1 MSKNRLKLDWALSTS
16 TERNNFLSTYLAQE
30 PFLSS
35 PPNEDELETLANY
48 VLWGKNE
55 EGQNIEQEGLVE
67 LPRRNS
73 TWTSQNVESLDELT
87 ESPTFNENSIFALTS
102 KLPTKKVREVFS
114 RSNVRSSAPASL
126 LPVFETLWRQIDE
139 IELTLNFY
147 ELEHGKRTKDPRK
160 ELLNIFTEED
170 HAKMRQRALNINQF
184 HYLKLRHL
192 LVELRR
198 EQYTIKDSYSERV
211 LLHSAL
217 PPVQENDEQIFDSDI
232 PIFPFGLFGQNL
244 LSQLVFKPFEEL
256 VPESFSEKEL
266 KKVSRFYW
274 EKDLEKETWTKNKF
288 DFTDLESVYQLFLQ
302 LEELGEESEELFSTT
317 NLLIRTLEYY
327 IKEAELTDVQ
337 REILDLKI
345 KKEKNQDIAFYI
357 NKKYGKTYTVNYI
370 STIFRQKII
379 PAINEAADYH
389 KQIIRSL
396 PFEEEFKVC
405 TKCGR
410 RLLRDPINFV
420 RKSRAKDGLSNHCK
434 ACDKRDRE
442 EKKKKEGEKINAKKE
457 AEAKSI

>member
-16 TERNNFLSTYLAQE
+16 VERNAFLSKYLSEE

-55 EGQNIEQEGLVE
+55 EGQNIEQEGFVE

-73 TWTSQNVESLDELT
+73 TWASQNVESLDELT
-87 ESPTFNENSIFALTS
+87 ESPTFNENVLFSLNS
-102 KLPTKKVREVFS
+102 KLPSKKTREVFS
-114 RSNVRSSAPASL
+114 RTNVRSSAPASL
-126 LPVFETLWRQIDE
+126 LPIFEALWRQIDE

-160 ELLNIFTEED
+160 ELLDVFSEED
-170 HAKMRQRALNINQF
+170 RNKIRQRALNINQF

-211 LLHSAL
+211 LLHNSN
-217 PPVQENDEQIFDSDI
+217 PPVKEENDQTFDSDI
-232 PIFPFGLFGQNL
+232 PIWPLGLNNDNQLSKL
-244 LSQLVFKPFEEL
+244 LFRKFDVLAAEKV
-256 VPESFSEKEL
+256 SEKEL
-266 KKVSRFYW
+266 KQISKFYW
-274 EKDLEKETWTKNKF
+274 EKENEKLTWTKNSF
-288 DFTDLESVYQLFLQ
+288 DFENLESVYQLFLQ
-302 LEELGEESEELFSTT
+302 LEELGEEEQEFFSTT
-317 NLLIRTLEYY
+317 NLLIKTLWFY
-327 IKEAELTDVQ
+327 IEEAELTDIQ
-337 REILDLKI
+337 REILNLKI

-379 PAINEAADYH
+379 PAINNAASYH

-396 PFEEEFKVC
+396 PFDEEFKVC

-434 ACDKRDRE
+434 ACDKRERE

-457 AEAKSI
+457 E

>member
-1 MSKNRLKLDWALSTS
+1 MKNRLKLDWALSTS
-16 TERNNFLSTYLAQE
+16 VERNAFLSKYLSEE

-55 EGQNIEQEGLVE
+55 EGQNIEQEGFVE

-73 TWTSQNVESLDELT
+73 TWTSQSVESLDELT
-87 ESPTFNENSIFALTS
+87 ESPTFNENVLSSLNS
-102 KLPTKKVREVFS
+102 KFPSKKAREVFS
-114 RSNVRSSAPASL
+114 RTNVRSSAPASL
-126 LPVFETLWRQIDE
+126 LPIFEALWRQIDE

-160 ELLNIFTEED
+160 ELLDVFTEED
-170 HAKMRQRALNINQF
+170 RAKIRQRALNISQF

-211 LLHSAL
+211 LLHNSN
-217 PPVQENDEQIFDSDI
+217 PPIQEENDKTFDSDI
-232 PIFPFGLFGQNL
+232 PIWPLGLNSDNQLSKL
-244 LSQLVFKPFEEL
+244 LFRKFDALAADKV
-256 VPESFSEKEL
+256 SEKEL
-266 KKVSRFYW
+266 KQISKFYW
-274 EKDLEKETWTKNKF
+274 EKENEKLTWTKNSF
-288 DFTDLESVYQLFLQ
+288 DFENLESVYQLFLQ
-302 LEELGEESEELFSTT
+302 LEELGEEEQEFFSTT
-317 NLLIRTLEYY
+317 NLLIKTLWFY
-327 IKEAELTDVQ
+327 IEEAELTDVQ
-337 REILDLKI
+337 REILNLKI

-379 PAINEAADYH
+379 PAINNAASYH

-396 PFEEEFKVC
+396 PFDEEFKVC

-434 ACDKRDRE
+434 ACDKRERE

-457 AEAKSI
+457 E

>member
-1 MSKNRLKLDWALSTS
+1 MSRNRLKLNWALSTS
-16 TERNNFLSTYLAQE
+16 VERNAFLSKYLSEE

-48 VLWGKNE
+48 ILWGKNE

-87 ESPTFNENSIFALTS
+87 ESPTFNENVLFSLNS
-102 KLPTKKVREVFS
+102 KLPSKKTREVFS
-114 RSNVRSSAPASL
+114 RTNVRSSAPASL
-126 LPVFETLWRQIDE
+126 LPIFETLWRQIDE

-160 ELLNIFTEED
+160 ELLDVFTEED
-170 HAKMRQRALNINQF
+170 RVKILQRALNINQF

-211 LLHSAL
+211 LLHNSN
-217 PPVQENDEQIFDSDI
+217 PPIQEENDKTFDSDI
-232 PIFPFGLFGQNL
+232 PIWPLGLNSDNQLSKL
-244 LSQLVFKPFEEL
+244 LFRKFDALAADKV
-256 VPESFSEKEL
+256 SEKEL
-266 KKVSRFYW
+266 KQISKFYW
-274 EKDLEKETWTKNKF
+274 EKENEKLAWTKNSF
-288 DFTDLESVYQLFLQ
+288 DFENLESVYQLFLQ
-302 LEELGEESEELFSTT
+302 LEELGEEEQEFFSTT
-317 NLLIRTLEYY
+317 NLLIKTLWFY
-327 IKEAELTDVQ
+327 IEEAELTDVQ
-337 REILDLKI
+337 REILNLKI

-379 PAINEAADYH
+379 PAINNAASYH

-396 PFEEEFKVC
+396 PFDEEFKVC

-434 ACDKRDRE
+434 ACDKRERE

-457 AEAKSI
+457 E

>member
-16 TERNNFLSTYLAQE
+16 VERNAFLSKYLSEE

-55 EGQNIEQEGLVE
+55 EGQNIEQEGFVE

-73 TWTSQNVESLDELT
+73 TWASQNVESLDELT
-87 ESPTFNENSIFALTS
+87 ESPTFNENVLFSLNS
-102 KLPTKKVREVFS
+102 KLPSKKTREVFS
-114 RSNVRSSAPASL
+114 RTNVRSSAPASL
-126 LPVFETLWRQIDE
+126 LPIFEALWRQIDE

-160 ELLNIFTEED
+160 ELLDAFTEED
-170 HAKMRQRALNINQF
+170 RAKIRQRALSINQF

-211 LLHSAL
+211 LLHNSN
-217 PPVQENDEQIFDSDI
+217 PPVKEENGQIFDSDI
-232 PIFPFGLFGQNL
+232 PIWPLGLNNDNQLSKL
-244 LSQLVFKPFEEL
+244 LFRKFDTLTADKI
-256 VPESFSEKEL
+256 SEKEL
-266 KKVSRFYW
+266 KHISKFYW
-274 EKDLEKETWTKNKF
+274 EKENEKLTWTKNSF
-288 DFTDLESVYQLFLQ
+288 DFENLESVYQLFLQ
-302 LEELGEESEELFSTT
+302 LEELGEEEQEFFSTT
-317 NLLIRTLEYY
+317 NLLIKTLWFY
-327 IKEAELTDVQ
+327 IEEAELTDIQ
-337 REILDLKI
+337 REILNLKI

-379 PAINEAADYH
+379 PAINNAASYH

-396 PFEEEFKVC
+396 PFDEEFKVC

-434 ACDKRDRE
+434 ACDKRERE

-457 AEAKSI
+457 E

>member
-1 MSKNRLKLDWALSTS
+1 MKNRLKLDWALSTS
-16 TERNNFLSTYLAQE
+16 VERNAFLSKYLSEE

-73 TWTSQNVESLDELT
+73 TWISQSVESLDELT
-87 ESPTFNENSIFALTS
+87 ESPTFNENVLFSLNS
-102 KLPTKKVREVFS
+102 KLPSKKTREVFS
-114 RSNVRSSAPASL
+114 RTNVRSSAPASL
-126 LPVFETLWRQIDE
+126 LPIFEALWRQIDE

-160 ELLNIFTEED
+160 ELLDVFTEED
-170 HAKMRQRALNINQF
+170 RNKIRQRALNINQF

-211 LLHSAL
+211 LLHNSNHH
-217 PPVQENDEQIFDSDI
+217 VKEEKDKIFDSDI
-232 PIFPFGLFGQNL
+232 PIWPLGLNSDNQLSKL
-244 LSQLVFKPFEEL
+244 LFRKFDALAADKI
-256 VPESFSEKEL
+256 SEKEL
-266 KKVSRFYW
+266 KQISKFYW
-274 EKDLEKETWTKNKF
+274 EKENEKLTWTKNSF
-288 DFTDLESVYQLFLQ
+288 DFENLESVYQLFLQ
-302 LEELGEESEELFSTT
+302 LEELGEEEQEFFSTT
-317 NLLIRTLEYY
+317 NLLIKTLWFY
-327 IKEAELTDVQ
+327 IEEAELTDVQ

-379 PAINEAADYH
+379 PAINNAASYH
-389 KQIIRSL
+389 KQLIRSL
-396 PFEEEFKVC
+396 PFDEEFKVVV
-405 TKCGR
+405 
-410 RLLRDPINFV
+410 NFV
-420 RKSRAKDGLSNHCK
+420 ILGLARFQKFYSL
-434 ACDKRDRE
+434 
-442 EKKKKEGEKINAKKE
+442 
-457 AEAKSI
+457 

>member
-16 TERNNFLSTYLAQE
+16 IERNAFLSKYLSEE

-55 EGQNIEQEGLVE
+55 EGQNIEQEGFVE

-73 TWTSQNVESLDELT
+73 TWASQNVESLDELT
-87 ESPTFNENSIFALTS
+87 ESPTFNENVLFSLNS
-102 KLPTKKVREVFS
+102 KLPSKKTREVFS
-114 RSNVRSSAPASL
+114 RTNVRSSAPASL
-126 LPVFETLWRQIDE
+126 LPIFEALWRQIDE

-160 ELLNIFTEED
+160 ELLDAFTEED
-170 HAKMRQRALNINQF
+170 RAKIRQRALSINQF

-211 LLHSAL
+211 LLHNSN
-217 PPVQENDEQIFDSDI
+217 PPVKEENGQIFDSDI
-232 PIFPFGLFGQNL
+232 PIWPLGLNNDNQLSKL
-244 LSQLVFKPFEEL
+244 LFRKFDTLTADKI
-256 VPESFSEKEL
+256 SEKEL
-266 KKVSRFYW
+266 KQISKFYW
-274 EKDLEKETWTKNKF
+274 EKENEKLTWTKNSF
-288 DFTDLESVYQLFLQ
+288 DFENLESVYQLFLQ
-302 LEELGEESEELFSTT
+302 LEELGEEEQEFFSTT
-317 NLLIRTLEYY
+317 NLLIKTLWFY
-327 IKEAELTDVQ
+327 IEEAELTDIQ
-337 REILDLKI
+337 REILNLKI

-379 PAINEAADYH
+379 PAINNAASYH

-396 PFEEEFKVC
+396 PFDEEFKVC

-434 ACDKRDRE
+434 ACDKRERE

-457 AEAKSI
+457 E

>member
-1 MSKNRLKLDWALSTS
+1 MPKNRLKLDWALSTS
-16 TERNNFLSTYLAQE
+16 VERNAFLSKYLSEE
-30 PFLSS
+30 PFVSL

-55 EGQNIEQEGLVE
+55 EGQNIEQEGFVE

-87 ESPTFNENSIFALTS
+87 DSPTFNENAIFSLTS

-114 RSNVRSSAPASL
+114 RSSVRSSAPPSL
-126 LPVFETLWRQIDE
+126 LPIFEALWRQIDE

-147 ELEHGKRTKDPRK
+147 ELQHGKRTKDPRK
-160 ELLNIFTEED
+160 ELLNVFTSED
-170 HAKMRQRALNINQF
+170 QEKLRQRALNINQF
-184 HYLKLRHL
+184 RYLKMRHL

-211 LLHSAL
+211 LLHNTI
-217 PPVQENDEQIFDSDI
+217 PQVQESSNDFFDCDI
-232 PIFPFGLFGQNL
+232 PVFPLGLIGENKLAKLIFQEFD
-244 LSQLVFKPFEEL
+244 QLTKYEFKEE
-256 VPESFSEKEL
+256 EL
-266 KKVSRFYW
+266 KKISSFFW
-274 EKDLEKETWTKNKF
+274 EKEKDFCTTKKNKF
-288 DFTDLESVYQLFLQ
+288 DFTDLENLYELFLQ
-302 LEELGEESEELFSTT
+302 LENFKDEGENLFSTSSY
-317 NLLIRTLEYY
+317 LIQTLNFY
-327 IKEAELTDVQ
+327 ISQADLTDVQ

-345 KKEKNQDIAFYI
+345 KKVTNQDIANYI
-357 NKKYGKTYTVNYI
+357 NQKYGKTYTINYI

-379 PAINEAADYH
+379 PAINNAASYH

-396 PFEEEFKVC
+396 PFDEEFKVC

-434 ACDKRDRE
+434 ACDKRERE

-457 AEAKSI
+457 EQSI

>member
-16 TERNNFLSTYLAQE
+16 TERNAFLSKYLSEE

-48 VLWGKNE
+48 ILWGKNE

-87 ESPTFNENSIFALTS
+87 ESPTFNENTLFSLNS
-102 KLPTKKVREVFS
+102 KLPSKKVREVFS
-114 RSNVRSSAPASL
+114 RTNVRSSAPASL
-126 LPVFETLWRQIDE
+126 LPIFETLWRQIDE

-160 ELLNIFTEED
+160 ELLDVFSEED
-170 HAKMRQRALNINQF
+170 RAKIQQRALNINQF

-211 LLHSAL
+211 LLHNSN
-217 PPVQENDEQIFDSDI
+217 PPIQEENDKTFDSDI
-232 PIFPFGLFGQNL
+232 PIWPLGLNSDNQLSKL
-244 LSQLVFKPFEEL
+244 LFRKFDALAADKV
-256 VPESFSEKEL
+256 SEKEL
-266 KKVSRFYW
+266 KQISKFYW
-274 EKDLEKETWTKNKF
+274 EKENEKLTWTKNSF
-288 DFTDLESVYQLFLQ
+288 DFENLESVYQLFLQ
-302 LEELGEESEELFSTT
+302 LEELGEEEQEFFSTT
-317 NLLIRTLEYY
+317 NLLIKTLWFY
-327 IKEAELTDVQ
+327 IEEAELTDVQ
-337 REILDLKI
+337 REILNLKI

-379 PAINEAADYH
+379 PAINNAASYH

-396 PFEEEFKVC
+396 PFDEEFKVC

-434 ACDKRDRE
+434 ACDKRERE

-457 AEAKSI
+457 E

>member
-16 TERNNFLSTYLAQE
+16 VERNAFLSKYLSEE
-30 PFLSS
+30 PFLSF
-35 PPNEDELETLANY
+35 PPNEEELETLANY

-55 EGQNIEQEGLVE
+55 EGQNIEQEGFVE

-73 TWTSQNVESLDELT
+73 TWTSQSVQSLDELT
-87 ESPTFNENSIFALTS
+87 ESPTFNENVLFSLNS
-102 KLPTKKVREVFS
+102 KLPSKKTREVFS
-114 RSNVRSSAPASL
+114 RANVRSSAPASL
-126 LPVFETLWRQIDE
+126 LPIFEALWRQIDE

-160 ELLNIFTEED
+160 ELLDVFTEED
-170 HAKMRQRALNINQF
+170 RTKIRQRALNINQF

-211 LLHSAL
+211 LLHNSN
-217 PPVQENDEQIFDSDI
+217 PPVKEENDQIFDSDI
-232 PIFPFGLFGQNL
+232 PIWPLGLNSDNQLSKL
-244 LSQLVFKPFEEL
+244 LFRKFDVLTAEKV
-256 VPESFSEKEL
+256 SEKEL
-266 KKVSRFYW
+266 KQISKFYW
-274 EKDLEKETWTKNKF
+274 EKENEKLTWTKNSF
-288 DFTDLESVYQLFLQ
+288 DFENLESVYQLFLQ
-302 LEELGEESEELFSTT
+302 LEELGEEEQEFFSTT
-317 NLLIRTLEYY
+317 NLLIKTLWFY
-327 IKEAELTDVQ
+327 IEEAELTDIQ
-337 REILDLKI
+337 REILNLKI

-379 PAINEAADYH
+379 PAINNAASYH

-396 PFEEEFKVC
+396 PFDEEFKVC

-434 ACDKRDRE
+434 ACDKRERE

-457 AEAKSI
+457 E

>member
-1 MSKNRLKLDWALSTS
+1 MKNRLKLDWALSTS
-16 TERNNFLSTYLAQE
+16 VERNAFLSKYLSEE

-48 VLWGKNE
+48 ILWGKNE
-55 EGQNIEQEGLVE
+55 EGQNIEQEGFVE

-87 ESPTFNENSIFALTS
+87 ESPTFNENILFSLNS
-102 KLPTKKVREVFS
+102 KLPSKKTREVFS
-114 RSNVRSSAPASL
+114 RTNVRSSAPASL
-126 LPVFETLWRQIDE
+126 LPIFETLWRQIDE

-160 ELLNIFTEED
+160 ELLDIFTEED
-170 HAKMRQRALNINQF
+170 RNKIRQRALNINQF

-211 LLHSAL
+211 LLHNSN
-217 PPVQENDEQIFDSDI
+217 PPIQEENDKTFDSDI
-232 PIFPFGLFGQNL
+232 PIWPLGLNSDNQLSKL
-244 LSQLVFKPFEEL
+244 LFRKFDVLAADKV
-256 VPESFSEKEL
+256 SEKEL
-266 KKVSRFYW
+266 KQISKFYW
-274 EKDLEKETWTKNKF
+274 EKENEKLTWTKNSF
-288 DFTDLESVYQLFLQ
+288 DFENLESVYQLFLQ
-302 LEELGEESEELFSTT
+302 LEELGEEEQEFFSTT
-317 NLLIRTLEYY
+317 NLLIKTLWFY
-327 IKEAELTDVQ
+327 IEEAELTDVQ
-337 REILDLKI
+337 REILNLKI

-379 PAINEAADYH
+379 PAINNAASYH

-396 PFEEEFKVC
+396 PFDEEFKVC

-434 ACDKRDRE
+434 ACDKRERE
-442 EKKKKEGEKINAKKE
+442 EKKKKEGEKINAKK
-457 AEAKSI
+457 

>member
-1 MSKNRLKLDWALSTS
+1 MPKNRLKLDWALSTS
-16 TERNNFLSTYLAQE
+16 VERNAFLSKYLSEE

-55 EGQNIEQEGLVE
+55 EGQNIEQEGFVE

-87 ESPTFNENSIFALTS
+87 ESPTFNENVLFSLNS
-102 KLPTKKVREVFS
+102 KLPSKKTREVFS
-114 RSNVRSSAPASL
+114 RTNVRSSAPASL
-126 LPVFETLWRQIDE
+126 IPIFEALWRQIDE

-160 ELLNIFTEED
+160 ELLDVFTEED
-170 HAKMRQRALNINQF
+170 RTKIRQRALNINQF

-211 LLHSAL
+211 LLHNSN
-217 PPVQENDEQIFDSDI
+217 PPIQEENDKTFDSDI
-232 PIFPFGLFGQNL
+232 PIWPLGLNSDNQLSKL
-244 LSQLVFKPFEEL
+244 LFRKFDALAADKV
-256 VPESFSEKEL
+256 SEKEL
-266 KKVSRFYW
+266 KQISKFYW
-274 EKDLEKETWTKNKF
+274 EKENEKLTWTKNSF
-288 DFTDLESVYQLFLQ
+288 DFENLESVYQLFLQ
-302 LEELGEESEELFSTT
+302 LEELGEEEREIFSTT
-317 NLLIRTLEYY
+317 NLLIKTLWFY
-327 IKEAELTDVQ
+327 IEEAELTDIQ
-337 REILDLKI
+337 REILNLKI

-379 PAINEAADYH
+379 PAINNAASYH

-396 PFEEEFKVC
+396 PFDEEFKVC

-434 ACDKRDRE
+434 ACDKRERE

-457 AEAKSI
+457 E

>member
-1 MSKNRLKLDWALSTS
+1 MSRNRLKLNWALSTS
-16 TERNNFLSTYLAQE
+16 VERNAFLSKYLSEE

-48 VLWGKNE
+48 ILWGKNE

-87 ESPTFNENSIFALTS
+87 ESPTFNENVLFSLNS
-102 KLPTKKVREVFS
+102 KLPSKKTREVFS
-114 RSNVRSSAPASL
+114 RTNVRSSAPASL
-126 LPVFETLWRQIDE
+126 LPIFETLWRQIDE

-160 ELLNIFTEED
+160 ELLDVFTEED
-170 HAKMRQRALNINQF
+170 RTKIRQRALNINQF

-211 LLHSAL
+211 LLHNSN
-217 PPVQENDEQIFDSDI
+217 PPIQEENDKTFDSDI
-232 PIFPFGLFGQNL
+232 PIWPLGLNSDNQLSKL
-244 LSQLVFKPFEEL
+244 LFRKFDALAADKV
-256 VPESFSEKEL
+256 SEKEL
-266 KKVSRFYW
+266 KQISKFYW
-274 EKDLEKETWTKNKF
+274 EKENEKLAWTKNSF
-288 DFTDLESVYQLFLQ
+288 DFENLESVYQLFLQ
-302 LEELGEESEELFSTT
+302 LEELGEEEQEFFSTT
-317 NLLIRTLEYY
+317 NLLIKTLWFY
-327 IKEAELTDVQ
+327 IEEAELTDIQ
-337 REILDLKI
+337 REILNLKI

-379 PAINEAADYH
+379 PAINNAASYH

-396 PFEEEFKVC
+396 PFDEEFKVC

-434 ACDKRDRE
+434 ACDKRERE

-457 AEAKSI
+457 E

>member
-16 TERNNFLSTYLAQE
+16 VERNAFLSKYLSEE

-48 VLWGKNE
+48 ILWGKNE
-55 EGQNIEQEGLVE
+55 EGQNIEQEGFVE

-87 ESPTFNENSIFALTS
+87 ESPTFNENILFSLNS
-102 KLPTKKVREVFS
+102 KLPSKKAREVFS
-114 RSNVRSSAPASL
+114 RTNVRSSAPASL
-126 LPVFETLWRQIDE
+126 LPIFEALWRQIDE

-147 ELEHGKRTKDPRK
+147 ELEHGKRTIDPRK
-160 ELLNIFTEED
+160 ELIDVFSEED
-170 HAKMRQRALNINQF
+170 RNKIRQRALNINQF

-211 LLHSAL
+211 LLHNSN
-217 PPVQENDEQIFDSDI
+217 PPIQEENDKTFDSDI
-232 PIFPFGLFGQNL
+232 PIWPLGLNNDNQLSKL
-244 LSQLVFKPFEEL
+244 LFRKFDALTAEKV
-256 VPESFSEKEL
+256 SENEL
-266 KKVSRFYW
+266 KQISKFYW
-274 EKDLEKETWTKNKF
+274 EKENEKLTWTKNSF
-288 DFTDLESVYQLFLQ
+288 DFENLESVYQLFLQ
-302 LEELGEESEELFSTT
+302 LEELGEEEQEFFSTT
-317 NLLIRTLEYY
+317 NSLIKTLWFY
-327 IKEAELTDVQ
+327 IEEAELTDVQ
-337 REILDLKI
+337 REILNLKI

-379 PAINEAADYH
+379 PAINNAASYH

-396 PFEEEFKVC
+396 PFDEEFKVC

-434 ACDKRDRE
+434 ACDKRERE

-457 AEAKSI
+457 E

>member
-1 MSKNRLKLDWALSTS
+1 MPKNRLKLDWALSTS
-16 TERNNFLSTYLAQE
+16 VERNAFLSKYLSEE
-30 PFLSS
+30 PFVSL

-55 EGQNIEQEGLVE
+55 EGQNIEQEGFVE

-87 ESPTFNENSIFALTS
+87 ESPTFNENVLFSLNS
-102 KLPTKKVREVFS
+102 KLPSKKTREVFS
-114 RSNVRSSAPASL
+114 RTNVRSSAPASL
-126 LPVFETLWRQIDE
+126 LPIFETLWRQIDE

-160 ELLNIFTEED
+160 ELLDVFTEED
-170 HAKMRQRALNINQF
+170 RAKIRQRALNINQF

-211 LLHSAL
+211 LLHNSN
-217 PPVQENDEQIFDSDI
+217 PPVKEENDKTFDSDI
-232 PIFPFGLFGQNL
+232 PIWPLGLNSDNQLSKL
-244 LSQLVFKPFEEL
+244 LFRKFDVLAADKV
-256 VPESFSEKEL
+256 SEKEL
-266 KKVSRFYW
+266 KQISKFYW
-274 EKDLEKETWTKNKF
+274 EKENEKLTWTKNSF
-288 DFTDLESVYQLFLQ
+288 DFENLESVYQLFLQ
-302 LEELGEESEELFSTT
+302 LEELGEEEQDFFSTT
-317 NLLIRTLEYY
+317 NLLIKTLWFY
-327 IKEAELTDVQ
+327 IEEAELTDIQ
-337 REILDLKI
+337 REILNLKI

-379 PAINEAADYH
+379 PAINNAASYH

-396 PFEEEFKVC
+396 PFDEEFKVC

-434 ACDKRDRE
+434 ACDKRERE

-457 AEAKSI
+457 E

>member
-16 TERNNFLSTYLAQE
+16 TERNSFLSTYLAQE

-35 PPNEDELETLANY
+35 PPNEEELETLANY

-87 ESPTFNENSIFALTS
+87 DSPTFNENAIFSLTS

-126 LPVFETLWRQIDE
+126 LPVFEALWRQIDE

-160 ELLNIFTEED
+160 ELLDVFTEED

-274 EKDLEKETWTKNKF
+274 EKDLEKETWTKNQF

-302 LEELGEESEELFSTT
+302 LEELGEEENGELFSTT
-317 NLLIRTLEYY
+317 NLLIKTLEYY

-379 PAINEAADYH
+379 PAINNAASYH
-389 KQIIRSL
+389 RQIIRSL
-396 PFEEEFKVC
+396 PFDEEFKVC

-442 EKKKKEGEKINAKKE
+442 EKKKKEGEKNV
-457 AEAKSI
+457 

>member
-16 TERNNFLSTYLAQE
+16 VERNAFLSKYLSEE
-30 PFLSS
+30 PFISL

-55 EGQNIEQEGLVE
+55 EGQNIEQEGFVE

-87 ESPTFNENSIFALTS
+87 ESPTFNENVLFSLNS
-102 KLPTKKVREVFS
+102 KLPSKKAREVFS
-114 RSNVRSSAPASL
+114 RTNVRSSAPASL
-126 LPVFETLWRQIDE
+126 LPIFEALWRQIDE

-160 ELLNIFTEED
+160 ELLDVFTEED
-170 HAKMRQRALNINQF
+170 RAKIRQRALNINQF

-211 LLHSAL
+211 LLHNSN
-217 PPVQENDEQIFDSDI
+217 PPIQEENDKTFDSDI
-232 PIFPFGLFGQNL
+232 PIWPLGLNSDNQLSKL
-244 LSQLVFKPFEEL
+244 LFRKFDVLAAEKV
-256 VPESFSEKEL
+256 SEKEL
-266 KKVSRFYW
+266 KQISKFYW
-274 EKDLEKETWTKNKF
+274 EKENEKLTWTKNSF
-288 DFTDLESVYQLFLQ
+288 DFENLESVYQLFLQ
-302 LEELGEESEELFSTT
+302 LEELGEEEQEISSTT
-317 NLLIRTLEYY
+317 SLLIKTLWFY
-327 IKEAELTDVQ
+327 IEEAELTDIQ
-337 REILDLKI
+337 REILNLKI

-379 PAINEAADYH
+379 PAINNAASYH

-396 PFEEEFKVC
+396 PFDEEFKVC

-434 ACDKRDRE
+434 ACDKRERE

-457 AEAKSI
+457 E

>member
-16 TERNNFLSTYLAQE
+16 VERNAFLFKYLSEE

-55 EGQNIEQEGLVE
+55 EGQNIEQEGFVE

-73 TWTSQNVESLDELT
+73 TWASQNVESLDELT
-87 ESPTFNENSIFALTS
+87 ESPTFNENVLFSLNS
-102 KLPTKKVREVFS
+102 KLPSKKTREVFS
-114 RSNVRSSAPASL
+114 RTNVRSSAPASL
-126 LPVFETLWRQIDE
+126 LPIFEALWRQIDE

-160 ELLNIFTEED
+160 ELLDAFTEED
-170 HAKMRQRALNINQF
+170 RAKIRQRALSINQF

-211 LLHSAL
+211 LLHNSN
-217 PPVQENDEQIFDSDI
+217 PPVKEENGQIFDSDI
-232 PIFPFGLFGQNL
+232 PIWPLGLNNDNQLSKL
-244 LSQLVFKPFEEL
+244 LFRKFDTLTADKI
-256 VPESFSEKEL
+256 SEKEL
-266 KKVSRFYW
+266 KQISKFYW
-274 EKDLEKETWTKNKF
+274 EKENEKLTWTKNSF
-288 DFTDLESVYQLFLQ
+288 DFENLESVYQLFLQ
-302 LEELGEESEELFSTT
+302 LEELGEEEQEFFSTT
-317 NLLIRTLEYY
+317 NLLIKTLWFY
-327 IKEAELTDVQ
+327 IEEAELTDIQ
-337 REILDLKI
+337 REILNLKI

-379 PAINEAADYH
+379 PAINNAASYH

-396 PFEEEFKVC
+396 PFDEEFKVC

-434 ACDKRDRE
+434 ACDKRERE

-457 AEAKSI
+457 E